1 MARSRSS
8 HEFLALQRRQLDAK
22 LRRAAS
28 LRTVETPKR
37 GWIRAIRTALGM
49 SSAQLGKRLGMSSQG
64 ALDLER
70 REARGTITVAS
81 LRKAAEALNCEL
93 VVALVPRTSLEE
105 TVREH
110 ARTRAAGERNRVVH
124 TMRLEAQDEGVEAA
138 LDQRR
143 SVESWVTTRI
153 GRLWD

>member
-1 MARSRSS
+1 MPRSRSS

-22 LRRAAS
+22 LGREAGLRA
-28 LRTVETPKR
+28 VETPKR
-37 GWIRAIRTALGM
+37 GWLRAIRVALGM
-49 SSAQLGKRLGMSSQG
+49 TSAQLGKRLGMSPQG

-70 REARGTITVAS
+70 REASGTITVAS
-81 LRKAAEALNCEL
+81 LRKAAAALNCDL

-105 TVREH
+105 TVREQ
-110 ARTRAAGERNRVVH
+110 ARTRAADERNRVVH

-143 SVESWVTTRI
+143 DVESWATTRI
-153 GRLWD
+153 GQLWD